1 MAQRFVSMWSKMP
14 FSTALHTSK
23 NDMCYTGLQDSA
35 IFHPVFWALS
45 WWFTMIYQDLFK
57 SWNGRFTIA
66 MVVWTGLQL
75 TTGGWNWKYLRQAR
89 SGPGICGVCARGMA
103 SYLSCWE
110 PLDLSVPKQTH
121 DTRSLQIRSKIVF
134 RLKDWNWFGASRI
147 LPGQHRAASYLARRT
162 GINTSCHE
170 NIKPRWHKPRGWPG
184 IHIDPCR
191 LLTLLVRCIQCR
203 DGVHMAVPGILR
215 QNPGRGWR
223 DPQAESGDLSNLFS
237 WYYTLSRGL
246 SIHISIRER
255 EEIWALPPNYVTHF
269 HLQDQQQRSWENL
282 PYAVCQPRTVGNNK
296 QKLAQSKCGNPLI
309 RHNEPR
315 EPPPKPPQIS
325 TQPRHLKRRARL
337 EEICKDSTLGLWIQV
352 LGQLQKIRYNMIIW
366 TYASTT

>member
-282 PYAVCQPRTVGNNK
+282 PYAVCQPRTVGNNR

-315 EPPPKPPQIS
+315 NHLQSLRKFQHSLAIS
-325 TQPRHLKRRARL
+325 KGGRDWKRSAK
-337 EEICKDSTLGLWIQV
+337 IQLWDYGFKCWV
-352 LGQLQKIRYNMIIW
+352 NSKKSDTIW
-366 TYASTT
+366 

>member
-246 SIHISIRER
+246 SIHISIRARRDLSTAPQLCDSFSSSGPTATILRKPTVCRMPTKNSRKQQTKTSTEQMWQP
-255 EEIWALPPNYVTHF
+255 INPPQWA
-269 HLQDQQQRSWENL
+269 S
-282 PYAVCQPRTVGNNK
+282 
-296 QKLAQSKCGNPLI
+296 
-309 RHNEPR
+309 

>member
-23 NDMCYTGLQDSA
+23 NDMWNIGLQDSA
-35 IFHPVFWALS
+35 IFHPVFWALPS
-45 WWFTMIYQDLFK
+45 WFSIIYHHLPRFIQVQKWGIYNCHGCLNWFTVD
-57 SWNGRFTIA
+57 
-66 MVVWTGLQL
+66 
-75 TTGGWNWKYLRQAR
+75 NWRVELEVPKTSKIWAR
-89 SGPGICGVCARGMA
+89 HMRGMCKGYGILPFMLGPPWFECPEA
-103 SYLSCWE
+103 
-110 PLDLSVPKQTH
+110 H

-215 QNPGRGWR
+215 QNPGRRWR

-282 PYAVCQPRTVGNNK
+282 PYAVCQPRTVGNNG
-296 QKLAQSKCGNPLI
+296 QKLAQSKCGNPSI

-315 EPPPKPPQIS
+315 NHLQSLRKFQHSLAISKGGRDWKRSAKIQFWDYGFKCWVNSKKPD
-325 TQPRHLKRRARL
+325 T
-337 EEICKDSTLGLWIQV
+337 
-352 LGQLQKIRYNMIIW
+352 IW
-366 TYASTT
+366 